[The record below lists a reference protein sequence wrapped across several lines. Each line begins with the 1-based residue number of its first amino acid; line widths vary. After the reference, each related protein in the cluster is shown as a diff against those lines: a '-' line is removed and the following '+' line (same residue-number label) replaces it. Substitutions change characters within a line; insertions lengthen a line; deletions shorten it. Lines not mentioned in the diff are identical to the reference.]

1 MKICFISSY
10 QVNKSPLQFSFDK
23 PDYTLHLRFK
33 RNFKRNVS
41 PLNLSFFE
49 PDYAIKMRFIDSFE
63 VNYSPL
69 KLTFDGGTG
78 PIEPPNPTLPYL
90 QPNIG
95 VLNGLGWSTPSL
107 NEYQTRM
114 NWQGDKLNSENEV
127 AFNTAVSVVT
137 KSIFQWCRASKIN
150 IESVALWGNS
160 GYLLSYTNLTY
171 KLVNDVEYS
180 QNSFVWKMKLAIENV
195 ENYQAWIRSELA
207 PSNNFLQWDVHPLIN
222 GRELDIHYGE
232 TASDY
237 ICYWRNHPFK
247 GYVLGRFI
255 EPAQSRSGRLVIRFN
270 NPDKICYWGLS
281 GGLVRGD
288 DDVLTI
294 DRKIPIEP
302 QIRNTY
308 IMRPTINCV
317 RVSDD
322 LKILINSVNYS
333 ISRGQFSATCSIK
346 FCSRIDFERA
356 IGQELKISINGYDFY
371 VICEQPSTSNR
382 FTNQSYSANCRSRF
396 ALLSNPY
403 ARATNYANPTAKTL
417 AGIMSDI
424 LVNTGWSLDNKMIDY
439 PIPTGAFTYTNLTPA
454 AALLSVAKSIGAIL
468 DINDAT
474 KTVSVV
480 PAWPVMPWDTTNAI
494 CDVILNDSIILE
506 HSSSQTINQEHNAVF
521 VRGEQQGVACKIKRA
536 GSLGDQFANDVV
548 DTLITHNQAARQRG
562 TCELAN
568 SGNKQNTTI
577 KTKLLDDLPP
587 IRPGM
592 LVGITYTSSVFK
604 ATCDSM
610 TINASIS
617 EQGAITVSQTI
628 QVVSN
633 V

>member
-1 MKICFISSY
+1 MIELRFINPY
-10 QVNKSPLQFSFDK
+10 NVNKSPLQLSYQNNDMDVMGNDAALVMRFTK
-23 PDYTLHLRFK
+23 PYAI
-33 RNFKRNVS
+33 NQS
-41 PLNLSFFE
+41 PLT
-49 PDYAIKMRFIDSFE
+49 IRFGD
-63 VNYSPL
+63 
-69 KLTFDGGTG
+69 DTG
-78 PIEPPNPTLPYL
+78 PVDPTLPFL
-90 QPNIG
+90 QANIG
-95 VLNGLGWSTPSL
+95 IESGLSWLNPSL
-107 NEYQTRM
+107 IKQSKAIAWQTDSIKTEFETAFTNAELTPAALSFDWQTTALVTAQNSVTWGYSGYVSNVIQMPYKIITAIEY
-114 NWQGDKLNSENEV
+114 NEV
-127 AFNTAVSVVT
+127 DFN
-137 KSIFQWCRASKIN
+137 W
-150 IESVALWGNS
+150 
-160 GYLLSYTNLTY
+160 LTQ
-171 KLVNDVEYS
+171 LDVEHTEFK
-180 QNSFVWKMKLAIENV
+180 QLWNS
-195 ENYQAWIRSELA
+195 SELLKTA
-207 PSNNFLQWDVHPLIN
+207 
-222 GRELDIHYGE
+222 RELHWNVKPLLESRELVIHYGE
-232 TASDY
+232 TDKEY

-247 GYVLGRFI
+247 GYVNLEFTA
-255 EPAQSRSGRLVIRFN
+255 PATLQNGRLVMRFN
-270 NPDKICYWGLS
+270 NPDKVCYWGLP

-288 DDVLTI
+288 DDVPTI

-308 IMRPTINCV
+308 IMQPTINCV

-333 ISRGQFSATCSIK
+333 ISRGQFSATANIK

-356 IGQELKISINGYDFY
+356 LGHELKISLNGYDFY

-382 FTNQSYSANCRSRF
+382 FANQSYSASCRSRF

-480 PAWPVMPWDTTNAI
+480 PAWPVMPWDTANAI

-506 HSSSQTINQEHNAVF
+506 HSSSQTISQEHNAVF

-536 GSLGDQFANDVV
+536 GTLGDQFANDVV

-568 SGNKQNTTI
+568 SGKKQNTTI
-577 KTKLLDDLPP
+577 RTKLLDDLPP

-592 LVGITYTSSVFK
+592 LVGITYTDSVFK

-617 EQGAITVSQTI
+617 DQGAITVSQTI

>member
-1 MKICFISSY
+1 MLKLRFINPY
-10 QVNKSPLQFSFDK
+10 QVNKSPLQLSYQNDMDVMGNDAALVMRFTKQYAINTSPLTMRFGDDSGPVDPTLPILQANIGIELDLSWLKPPLITQGKALAWQTEAVKTEFETAFSNAELVPVAFSFDWQ
-23 PDYTLHLRFK
+23 
-33 RNFKRNVS
+33 
-41 PLNLSFFE
+41 
-49 PDYAIKMRFIDSFE
+49 AIAL
-63 VNYSPL
+63 V
-69 KLTFDGGTG
+69 TA
-78 PIEPPNPTLPYL
+78 
-90 QPNIG
+90 Q
-95 VLNGLGWSTPSL
+95 
-107 NEYQTRM
+107 
-114 NWQGDKLNSENEV
+114 NS
-127 AFNTAVSVVT
+127 VT
-137 KSIFQWCRASKIN
+137 
-150 IESVALWGNS
+150 WGNS
-160 GYLLSYTNLTY
+160 GYVSNIIQMPY
-171 KLVNDVEYS
+171 KIIT
-180 QNSFVWKMKLAIENV
+180 AIEYNEKNFNWLTQLDV
-195 ENYQAWIRSELA
+195 DQTEHKALWNSSELLKTA
-207 PSNNFLQWDVHPLIN
+207 
-222 GRELDIHYGE
+222 RELHWHVKPLLESSEFVIHYGE
-232 TASDY
+232 TDKEY

-247 GYVLGRFI
+247 GYVNLEFTA
-255 EPAQSRSGRLVIRFN
+255 PATIHNGRLVMRFN
-270 NPDKICYWGLS
+270 NPDKVCYWGLP

-288 DDVLTI
+288 DDVPTI

-308 IMRPTINCV
+308 IMQPTINCV

-333 ISRGQFSATCSIK
+333 VSRGQFSATANIK

-356 IGQELKISINGYDFY
+356 LGHELKISLNGYDFY

-382 FTNQSYSANCRSRF
+382 FANASYSASCRSRF

-454 AALLSVAKSIGAIL
+454 AALLSVAKSVGAIL

-480 PAWPVMPWDTTNAI
+480 PAWPVMPWDTANAI

-506 HSSSQTINQEHNAVF
+506 HSTSQTINQEHNAVF

-536 GSLGDQFANDVV
+536 GTLGDQFANDVV

-577 KTKLLDDLPP
+577 RTKLLDDLPP

-592 LVGITYTSSVFK
+592 LVGLTYTDSVFK

-617 EQGAITVSQTI
+617 DQGAITVSQTI

>member
-1 MKICFISSY
+1 MIELRFINPY
-10 QVNKSPLQFSFDK
+10 QVNKSPLQLSYQNNDK
-23 PDYTLHLRFK
+23 DVMGSVPALVMRFTK
-33 RNFKRNVS
+33 PYAINQS
-41 PLNLSFFE
+41 PLT
-49 PDYAIKMRFIDSFE
+49 IRFGD
-63 VNYSPL
+63 
-69 KLTFDGGTG
+69 DTG
-78 PIEPPNPTLPYL
+78 PVDPTLPFL
-90 QPNIG
+90 QANIG
-95 VLNGLGWSTPSL
+95 IELGLSWLNPSL
-107 NEYQTRM
+107 ITQTQVLA
-114 NWQGDKLNSENEV
+114 WQTESVKAEFETAFSNAELTPV
-127 AFNTAVSVVT
+127 AFSFNWLTNASVTAQNSVT
-137 KSIFQWCRASKIN
+137 
-150 IESVALWGNS
+150 WGNS
-160 GYLLSYTNLTY
+160 GYISNTIQMPYKIITAIEYNEANFNWLTQ
-171 KLVNDVEYS
+171 LDVEHTEFK
-180 QNSFVWKMKLAIENV
+180 QHWNS
-195 ENYQAWIRSELA
+195 SELLKTA
-207 PSNNFLQWDVHPLIN
+207 CELHWHVKPLL
-222 GRELDIHYGE
+222 ESSEFVIHYGE
-232 TASDY
+232 TDKEY

-247 GYVLGRFI
+247 GYVNLEFT
-255 EPAQSRSGRLVIRFN
+255 AAATLHNGRLVMRFN
-270 NPDKICYWGLS
+270 NPDKVCYWGLP

-288 DDVLTI
+288 DDVPTI

-308 IMRPTINCV
+308 IMQPTIYCV

-333 ISRGQFSATCSIK
+333 ISRGQFSATCNIK

-356 IGQELKISINGYDFY
+356 LGHELKISINGYDFY

-382 FTNQSYSANCRSRF
+382 FANQSYSASCRSRF

-454 AALLSVAKSIGAIL
+454 AALLSVAKSVGAIL
-468 DINDAT
+468 DIDDTT

-480 PAWPVMPWDTTNAI
+480 PNWPVMPWDTANAI

-506 HSSSQTINQEHNAVF
+506 HNSSQTISQEHNAVF

-536 GSLGDQFANDVV
+536 GSLGDQFAKDVV

-568 SGNKQNTTI
+568 SGKKQNTTI
-577 KTKLLDDLPP
+577 RTKLLDDLPP

-592 LVGITYTSSVFK
+592 LVGITYTDSVFK

-610 TINASIS
+610 TINATIS
-617 EQGAITVSQTI
+617 DQGAITASQTI

>member
-1 MKICFISSY
+1 MTISLRFTKAFY
-10 QVNKSPLQFSFDK
+10 LHQSPLYIRFGDTDPVDPPVGKKEIGIDFITAWFSPALTEQVTPLVWTSINITASIEVAYSSADSIAVNLAAPWQSNNYEQIDLTCPLSVSNSVINSVQMQFKTNMQVEHEQFIL
-23 PDYTLHLRFK
+23 PW
-33 RNFKRNVS
+33 
-41 PLNLSFFE
+41 LNNLDVEQSQLVL
-49 PDYAIKMRFIDSFE
+49 PWK
-63 VNYSPL
+63 
-69 KLTFDGGTG
+69 TG
-78 PIEPPNPTLPYL
+78 PIVEKSWQIDWKVNP
-90 QPNIG
+90 
-95 VLNGLGWSTPSL
+95 
-107 NEYQTRM
+107 
-114 NWQGDKLNSENEV
+114 DLNSNE
-127 AFNTAVSVVT
+127 
-137 KSIFQWCRASKIN
+137 
-150 IESVALWGNS
+150 
-160 GYLLSYTNLTY
+160 
-171 KLVNDVEYS
+171 
-180 QNSFVWKMKLAIENV
+180 FVI
-195 ENYQAWIRSELA
+195 Y
-207 PSNNFLQWDVHPLIN
+207 
-222 GRELDIHYGE
+222 YGE
-232 TASDY
+232 TEKEY

-247 GYVLGRFI
+247 GYVNLEFTG
-255 EPAQSRSGRLVIRFN
+255 PATTHNGRLVMRFN
-270 NPDKICYWGLS
+270 NPDKVCYWGLP

-288 DDVLTI
+288 DDVPTI

-308 IMRPTINCV
+308 IMQPTINCV

-333 ISRGQFSATCSIK
+333 ISRGQFSATCNIK

-356 IGQELKISINGYDFY
+356 LGQELRISLNGYEFY

-382 FTNQSYSANCRSRF
+382 FANQSYSASCRSRF

-403 ARATNYANPTAKTL
+403 ARAKNYANPTAKTL

-480 PAWPVMPWDTTNAI
+480 PAWPVMPWDTDNAI

-506 HSSSQTINQEHNAVF
+506 HSSSQTISQEHNAVF

-536 GSLGDQFANDVV
+536 GTLGDQFANDVV

-568 SGNKQNTTI
+568 SGKKQNTTI
-577 KTKLLDDLPP
+577 RTKLLDDLPP

-592 LVGITYTSSVFK
+592 LVGITYTDSVFK

-617 EQGAITVSQTI
+617 DQGAITVSQTI

>member
-1 MKICFISSY
+1 MIELRFINPY
-10 QVNKSPLQFSFDK
+10 QVNKSPLQLSNQNDMDVIGNDTALVMRFTKPHVINTSPLIMRFGDDTGPVDPTLPFLQANIGIELDLSWLNPPLITQGKALAWQTESVKTEFETAFSNAKLVPIAFSFD
-23 PDYTLHLRFK
+23 
-33 RNFKRNVS
+33 
-41 PLNLSFFE
+41 
-49 PDYAIKMRFIDSFE
+49 
-63 VNYSPL
+63 
-69 KLTFDGGTG
+69 
-78 PIEPPNPTLPYL
+78 
-90 QPNIG
+90 
-95 VLNGLGWSTPSL
+95 W
-107 NEYQTRM
+107 QTIALITA
-114 NWQGDKLNSENEV
+114 QNS
-127 AFNTAVSVVT
+127 VT
-137 KSIFQWCRASKIN
+137 
-150 IESVALWGNS
+150 WGNS
-160 GYLLSYTNLTY
+160 GYVSNVIQMPY
-171 KLVNDVEYS
+171 KIIT
-180 QNSFVWKMKLAIENV
+180 AIEYN
-195 ENYQAWIRSELA
+195 EKDFNWLTQLDFEQTELKALWNSSELLKTA
-207 PSNNFLQWDVHPLIN
+207 
-222 GRELDIHYGE
+222 RELHWHVKPLLESSELVIHYGE
-232 TASDY
+232 TDKEY

-247 GYVLGRFI
+247 GYVNLEFT
-255 EPAQSRSGRLVIRFN
+255 EPAAVHNGRLVMRFN
-270 NPDKICYWGLS
+270 NPDKVCYWGLP

-288 DDVLTI
+288 DDVPTI

-308 IMRPTINCV
+308 IMQPTINCV

-333 ISRGQFSATCSIK
+333 VSRGQFSATANIK

-356 IGQELKISINGYDFY
+356 LGHELKISLNGYDFY

-382 FTNQSYSANCRSRF
+382 FANASYSASCRSRF

-454 AALLSVAKSIGAIL
+454 AALLSVAKSVGAIL

-480 PAWPVMPWDTTNAI
+480 PAWPVMPWDTANAI

-506 HSSSQTINQEHNAVF
+506 HSTSQTINQEHNAVF

-536 GSLGDQFANDVV
+536 GTLGDQFANDVV

-577 KTKLLDDLPP
+577 RTKLLDDLPP

-592 LVGITYTSSVFK
+592 LVGITYTDSVFK

-617 EQGAITVSQTI
+617 DQGAITVSQTI
-628 QVVSN
+628 QVISN

>member
-1 MKICFISSY
+1 MLSIRFSKPYKIKPSPVQVRFFIDPVVVRFNAQY
-10 QVNKSPLQFSFDK
+10 KLNPSPLKIRFIDEGPVIPELPFLQANIGIESDLSWLTPALMTQVQVLAWQAQSVKTEFETAFSNAELTPVAFSFDWQ
-23 PDYTLHLRFK
+23 TTALVTAQ
-33 RNFKRNVS
+33 NVV
-41 PLNLSFFE
+41 
-49 PDYAIKMRFIDSFE
+49 K
-63 VNYSPL
+63 
-69 KLTFDGGTG
+69 
-78 PIEPPNPTLPYL
+78 
-90 QPNIG
+90 
-95 VLNGLGWSTPSL
+95 
-107 NEYQTRM
+107 
-114 NWQGDKLNSENEV
+114 
-127 AFNTAVSVVT
+127 
-137 KSIFQWCRASKIN
+137 
-150 IESVALWGNS
+150 WGNS
-160 GYLLSYTNLTY
+160 GYVSNVIQMPYKIITAIEYNEAHFNWLTQ
-171 KLVNDVEYS
+171 LDVEHS
-180 QNSFVWKMKLAIENV
+180 EFKQRWNS
-195 ENYQAWIRSELA
+195 SELLKTA
-207 PSNNFLQWDVHPLIN
+207 
-222 GRELDIHYGE
+222 RELHWHVKPLLESRELVIHYGE
-232 TASDY
+232 TDKEY

-247 GYVLGRFI
+247 GYVNLEFT
-255 EPAQSRSGRLVIRFN
+255 EPAATQNGRLVMRFN
-270 NPDKICYWGLS
+270 NPDKICYWGLP

-288 DDVLTI
+288 DDVPTL

-302 QIRNTY
+302 QLRNTY
-308 IMRPTINCV
+308 IMQPTINCV

-333 ISRGQFSATCSIK
+333 ISRGQFSATANIK

-356 IGQELKISINGYDFY
+356 LGQELKISLNGYDFY

-382 FTNQSYSANCRSRF
+382 FANQSYSASCRSHF

-454 AALLSVAKSIGAIL
+454 AALLSVAKSVGAIL

-480 PAWPVMPWDTTNAI
+480 PTWPVMPWDTDNAI

-506 HSSSQTINQEHNAVF
+506 HSSSQTISQEHNAVF

-536 GSLGDQFANDVV
+536 GTLGDQFANDVV

-568 SGNKQNTTI
+568 SGKKQNTTI
-577 KTKLLDDLPP
+577 RTKLLDDLPP

-592 LVGITYTSSVFK
+592 LVGITYKDSVFK

-617 EQGAITVSQTI
+617 DQGAITVSQTI
-628 QVVSN
+628 QVISN